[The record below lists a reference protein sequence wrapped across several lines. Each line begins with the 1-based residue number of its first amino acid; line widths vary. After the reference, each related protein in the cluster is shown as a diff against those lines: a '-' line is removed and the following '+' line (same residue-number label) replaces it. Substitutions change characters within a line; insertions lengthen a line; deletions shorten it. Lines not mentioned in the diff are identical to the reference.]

1 MQFNVAI
8 VRNDATIGQ
17 ANVARFKQT
26 AQCRRD
32 VRGRLV
38 GFVNDQDVTVLTGYT
53 TQVLTSKN
61 AKLKLPLINGESS
74 YSSLPSTSAGAD
86 VSC

>member
-8 VRNDATIGQ
+8 VGNDATIGQ

-26 AQCRRD
+26 AQCRGD

-53 TQVLTSKN
+53 TQLSK
-61 AKLKLPLINGESS
+61 S
-74 YSSLPSTSAGAD
+74 
-86 VSC
+86 